1 MNTANNKHMAKA
13 VGNLEQD
20 AATRNSVA
28 QYVKVGLCVSL
39 LGISLS
45 SALANE
51 VADGDKKFLM
61 AAADAEITAINA
73 AKYAYQKSTSR
84 DVKAYAAA
92 AVTEQT
98 KIRSKL
104 AKLAEVKNVALPDE
118 PSRLHA
124 LKIAAL
130 NNLDVKTFDVAY
142 AGDIGIAAHKETIAL
157 FRNAEKNAQDADVK
171 VFATAALPA
180 LETQLQAAE
189 KLKLALDSKPSK
201 P

>member
-1 MNTANNKHMAKA
+1 MNTANKKYIGKVVVESKHRI
-13 VGNLEQD
+13 
-20 AATRNSVA
+20 AAHNSVSR
-28 QYVKVGLCVSL
+28 YMKLGLCVSL
-39 LGISLS
+39 LGFSLS
-45 SALANE
+45 NALANE

-98 KIRSKL
+98 KMRTKL

-124 LKIAAL
+124 QKITAL
-130 NNLDVKTFDVAY
+130 NSLDVKSFDVAY
-142 AGDIGIAAHKETIAL
+142 AGDIGIAAHKETIAM

-171 VFATAALPA
+171 VFASASLPA

-189 KLKLALDSKPSK
+189 KLKETLDSKPAK
-201 P
+201 R